1 MSKTEVFVMADE
13 SVPKGM
19 CKYQVE
25 DGSWHLVPIK
35 MAVYIMDLEE
45 QLDELRVEIDMLN
58 KEWRTKT

>member
-1 MSKTEVFVMADE
+1 MADE